1 MNKASNAKKDMK
13 FIIGMLVLILG
24 ICGYALWDSATKE
37 DNGLNTAVIMVAG
50 KDVLCIDLDGEKDS
64 FQITGEA
71 YVTDEDPDAE
81 NIVATFEKDENG
93 IRFVNSQ
100 CPDHICENTG
110 YCLYKGD
117 TAICMPGQITLVIE

>member
-1 MNKASNAKKDMK
+1 MNKSKDVKKDIK

-24 ICGYALWDSATKE
+24 ICGYALWDSMTKE
-37 DNGLNTAVIMVAG
+37 DDGLNTAVIMVAG
-50 KDVLCIDLDGEKDS
+50 KEVMCVDLDGEKDS

-81 NIVATFEKDENG
+81 NIVATFERDENG

-100 CPDHICENTG
+100 CPDHVCENTG

>member
-1 MNKASNAKKDMK
+1 MNQSKDVKKDIK
-13 FIIGMLVLILG
+13 LIVGMLVLILG
-24 ICGYALWDSATKE
+24 ICGFALWDSMNQE

-50 KDVLCIDLDGEKDS
+50 KEVLCIDLDGEKDS

-81 NIVATFEKDENG
+81 NIVATFERDENG

>member
-1 MNKASNAKKDMK
+1 MNKSKDIK
-13 FIIGMLVLILG
+13 FIIGMLVLIVG
-24 ICGYALWDSATKE
+24 ICGFALWDSFQKE
-37 DNGLNTAVIMVAG
+37 DDGISTAIIMVGG
-50 KDVLCIDLDGEKDS
+50 KDVLNIELDGKKDS

-117 TAICMPGQITLVIE
+117 TAICMPAQITLVIE